1 MAIEKLTSYDS
12 GYVAGDLSVYKSA
25 IDNYETLY
33 EAKNLA
39 SSKTLQFISVSD
51 QLIVV
56 PDNDALKFPEK
67 GILRLFLRDKV
78 GLNAELVYYNK
89 RTNNTFTQLI
99 RGFCSTKQSVWPVGT
114 AVEAGVMAEHH
125 NSVKDAIINLETY
138 LGVEE
143 AVGEDTLTGI
153 LKIQESK
160 ILSPKALFRAFPTV
174 GAPPLTVNFHTFSN
188 SNSIRFF
195 WEFGDGGSSFD
206 KNPTHTYE
214 APGNYTITFRVITSL
229 GAQGFT
235 VKKDYISVAND
246 YALPF
251 TYVSPLVGVS
261 KRTAAKSNIEP
272 TNFLF
277 VDQTRAEITNRLW
290 QFGDGTTS
298 LITNPNVHT
307 AQHQYENPGSYDAS
321 VLIELVGQRVIRVF
335 LTETIMVT

>member
-114 AVEAGVMAEHH
+114 AVE
-125 NSVKDAIINLETY
+125 
-138 LGVEE
+138 E

-153 LKIQESK
+153 LKIQETK

-277 VDQTRAEITNRLW
+277 VDPTR
-290 QFGDGTTS
+290 
-298 LITNPNVHT
+298 